1 MTNNFSPNSGGY
13 DHGRKYQVGFL
24 EVAGNAFDKD
34 ITNRNIDSKKLYK
47 EDLVKKLQA
56 IAMLVHGRVFSF
68 LSMHCINNKF
78 VVKNYDDFILPTTKE
93 VEIRAPKR
101 VGSGHDLIDPGLT
114 RVNIML

>member
-47 EDLVKKLQA
+47 
-56 IAMLVHGRVFSF
+56 AMA
-68 LSMHCINNKF
+68 LSLW
-78 VVKNYDDFILPTTKE
+78 DQ
-93 VEIRAPKR
+93 
-101 VGSGHDLIDPGLT
+101 
-114 RVNIML
+114 